1 VGESPSRTPI
11 RIRVKGVGEAEGEF
25 VKFLSPL
32 TVGAIL
38 KKMPLEGRA
47 HPLDGGFSFIIGLKR
62 GVEKAVREVEAG
74 TIAYWPM
81 GDALCI
87 YHSDAATYSP
97 VNKVGKVTDD
107 QGLLKQVRSGS
118 KVKMERA

>member
-1 VGESPSRTPI
+1 MGESPSRTPI
-11 RIRVKGVGEAEGEF
+11 RIRVEGVGDVAGEF
-25 VKFLSPL
+25 VKVSAPL
-32 TVGAIL
+32 TVEALL
-38 KKMPLEGRA
+38 KRLPLEGRA

-81 GDALCI
+81 GDALCV

-97 VNKVGKVTDD
+97 VNKVGKVSENLK
-107 QGLLKQVRSGS
+107 LLKRMRSGTRIRI
-118 KVKMERA
+118 ERT